1 MRPGDPSD
9 IWTGSFRAPRI
20 QSWLVEHVPFEGE
33 NDGRAVRWLYAA
45 LAYVCVALALAGLM
59 LPGLPT
65 TPFVLLAAWSA
76 SRGSR
81 KVHGWLHR
89 HPHFGPALADWRER
103 RAVSG
108 GAKAS
113 AVVLLTVSWLVLAWR
128 GAPGWLLAGLFA
140 LFLGVAAYVVTR
152 PRPLARRPCTS

>member
-1 MRPGDPSD
+1 M
-9 IWTGSFRAPRI
+9 
-20 QSWLVEHVPFEGE
+20 
-33 NDGRAVRWLYAA
+33 
-45 LAYVCVALALAGLM
+45 ALALVGLV

-65 TPFVLLAAWSA
+65 TPFLLLAAWAA

-81 KVHGWLHR
+81 KVHDWLHR
-89 HPHFGPALADWRER
+89 HRQFGPALANWRER

-113 AVVLLTVSWLVLAWR
+113 AVVLLTLSWLVMAWR
-128 GAPGWLLAGLFA
+128 GAPGWLLASLSA

-152 PRPLARRPCTS
+152 PRPVTR